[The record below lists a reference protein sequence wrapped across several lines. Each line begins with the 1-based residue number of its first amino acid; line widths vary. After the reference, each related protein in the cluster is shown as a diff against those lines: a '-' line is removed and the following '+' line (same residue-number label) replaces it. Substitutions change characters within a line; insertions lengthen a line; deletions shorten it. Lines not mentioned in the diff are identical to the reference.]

1 MRPRRVATTLA
12 AVAATL
18 ALSLASAADQLSA
31 HRPGIGFTA
40 TTPGDVRA
48 LASDAWARFLDAFPA
63 RWGCLPDV
71 TVRGAWHLRDRG
83 DYDPDRRLVTVRI
96 PGTAPNLRA
105 TLTHEFAHHLDF
117 TCPAAARLRTR
128 FLAAQGLPRGQPWF
142 RGRTWADTPSEQF
155 AEATVRVILG
165 RRPGHEVVAV
175 RPAAVTAIRGWGAGR

>member
-18 ALSLASAADQLSA
+18 TLALGSAADQPSA
-31 HRPGIGFTA
+31 HRPAIGFTG
-40 TTPGDVRA
+40 TTPDAVRA
-48 LASDAWARFLDAFPA
+48 LASDAWAAFLDVFPA

-83 DYDPDRRLVTVRI
+83 DYDPDRHLVTVRI

-117 TCPAAARLRTR
+117 TCPAVARLRAR
-128 FLAAQGLPRGQPWF
+128 FLAAQGLPRTTPWF
-142 RGRTWADTPSEQF
+142 RGRTWAGTPSEQF

-165 RRPGHEVVAV
+165 RRPGHEVVTV
-175 RPAAVTAIRGWGAGR
+175 RPATVAAIRDWGAGR